1 MRAAIFGGFIAA
13 ALDLIYAFV
22 VYGPLGVAPITILQS
37 IGSGWLGRSA
47 YAMGWSSAWLGLAS
61 HFLILCVA
69 SFLYVYLLSRSSY
82 VTKHPWIAGAV
93 YGLAIFVAMNF
104 AVVPL
109 SAAEASPPRGWLLL
123 GSLGAHMF
131 LVGIPIALTAHRLER
146 R

>member
-1 MRAAIFGGFIAA
+1 MRAAFFGGFIAA

-22 VYGPLGVAPITILQS
+22 AYGPLGVAPITILQS
-37 IGSGWLGRSA
+37 IGSGWLGGSA
-47 YAMGWSSAWLGLAS
+47 YAMGWSSAGLGLAS

-69 SFLYVYLLSRSSY
+69 SFFYVYLLSRSSY